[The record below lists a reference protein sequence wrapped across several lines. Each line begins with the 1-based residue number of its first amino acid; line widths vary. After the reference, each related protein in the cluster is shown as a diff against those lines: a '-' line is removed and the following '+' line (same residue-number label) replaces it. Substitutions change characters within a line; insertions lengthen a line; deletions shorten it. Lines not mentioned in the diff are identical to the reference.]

1 MGAAKRRS
9 GCRDKRKNRRRRGSK
24 RRRSRKRVRD
34 TGLRRIKRSGITGM
48 EIRGKLAK
56 RLRSGKGRKR
66 AGELDE
72 PHQGSK
78 DGVGGLRIYVQI

>member
-9 GCRDKRKNRRRRGSK
+9 GCRDQRRNQRRRGSK

-48 EIRGKLAK
+48 EMRGKLAK
-56 RLRSGKGRKR
+56 RLRSGKRRKER
-66 AGELDE
+66 
-72 PHQGSK
+72 
-78 DGVGGLRIYVQI
+78 GLVS